1 MSKIQEFFNEK
12 FGKVR
17 FVTIDGKPYAVA
29 RDVAEM
35 LGYKKPRNAISAHCK
50 GALKQGILTEGGIQ
64 EVSVIP
70 ESDIYRLIFKSKLR
84 EAEKI
89 EEWVMNV
96 VLPAVRMDGMY
107 VDGEEN
113 IETPEE
119 LEARVEKCLKQK
131 IIRKYGKISTRKF
144 NDIMKNEWGFDS
156 NKCGRMVNDFI
167 YVPIF
172 GRTSNQLKKETGV
185 TNLRDEHFSIEELN
199 MIRNAEAIIIALIKN
214 GHTPEDVRKYM
225 MEEHKA
231 IREKNL
237 QVKFAM

>member
-113 IETPEE
+113 IETSEE
-119 LEARVEKCLKQK
+119 LEARIEKCLKQK

-199 MIRNAEAIIIALIKN
+199 MIRNAEAVIIALIKN

>member
-113 IETPEE
+113 IETSEE
-119 LEARVEKCLKQK
+119 LEARIEKCLKQK

-167 YVPIF
+167 YIPIF

-185 TNLRDEHFSIEELN
+185 TNLRDEYFSIEELN
-199 MIRNAEAIIIALIKN
+199 MIRNAEAVIIALIKN
-214 GHTPEDVRKYM
+214 GHAPEDVRKYI

>member
-119 LEARVEKCLKQK
+119 LEAKVEKCLKQK

>member
-1 MSKIQEFFNEK
+1 
-12 FGKVR
+12 
-17 FVTIDGKPYAVA
+17 
-29 RDVAEM
+29 M
-35 LGYKKPRNAISAHCK
+35 LGYKDPSSAVSKRCKNSLKTILDVSCQNGKAHNKARN
-50 GALKQGILTEGGIQ
+50 TQ
-64 EVSVIP
+64 EMTVIP
-70 ESDIYRLIFKSKLR
+70 EGDIYRLIFKSKLR
-84 EAEKI
+84 EAEEI
-89 EEWVMNV
+89 EKWVMDV

-113 IETPEE
+113 IETLEE
-119 LEARVEKCLKQK
+119 LEAKVEKCLRQK